1 MTSQTANAT
10 LAAGGEYTWPVQ
22 VRHYE
27 LDRTGRVRAEVYLN
41 WLQELGV
48 LASAYCGFPLA
59 RYEAM
64 GAFWWVRRFW
74 IEWQAAAGYGD
85 VLAATTWISEF
96 RRLRCNRQY
105 LIRRQ
110 DDGRVIFGAQAEW
123 AFVDVASGQPAR
135 IPADMLT
142 AFPVQPHAAISAGND
157 FVAAPHEPVP
167 AARDYTST
175 HTVQRHEV
183 DTMGH
188 VNNAQYLVWLFEN
201 LAESVESDV
210 RPERLDVAYLHPARA
225 GDRLNVRCRRLGQDG
240 PCGVWQHEVT
250 AVTDGAVVIRARS
263 RCRVENGR
271 RGPRIEN
278 PCLKSRSG
286 LSR

>member
-1 MTSQTANAT
+1 MASQANNT
-10 LAAGGEYTWPVQ
+10 PLAAGGEYTWPLQ

-27 LDRTGRVRAEVYLN
+27 LDSAGRVRAEVYLN

-48 LASAYCGFPLA
+48 LASAHCGFPLA

-74 IEWQAAAGYGD
+74 IEWRAGAEYGER
-85 VLAATTWISEF
+85 LAATTWISEF

-110 DDGRVIFGAQAEW
+110 ESGQVIFGAQAEW
-123 AFVDVASGQPAR
+123 AFVDLASGQPTR
-135 IPADMLT
+135 IPNEMLT
-142 AFPVQPHAAISAGND
+142 AFPVQPHAALTVTKD
-157 FVAAPHEPVP
+157 FVAAPIEANP
-167 AARDYTST
+167 AARDYIST

-201 LAESVESDV
+201 LAESVGSNV
-210 RPERLDVAYLHPARA
+210 RPERLDVEYLHPART
-225 GDRLNVRCRRLGQDG
+225 GDRLNVCCRRLGQDG
-240 PCGVWQHEVT
+240 PCGVWAHEVST
-250 AVTDGAVVIRARS
+250 QGADGAMVIRARS
-263 RCRVENGR
+263 RCRLETGQAED
-271 RGPRIEN
+271 G
-278 PCLKSRSG
+278 
-286 LSR
+286 

>member
-1 MTSQTANAT
+1 MTSQTTSAT
-10 LAAGGEYTWPVQ
+10 VAAGGEYTWPFQ

-27 LDRTGRVRAEVYLN
+27 LDRTGHVRAEVYLN

-74 IEWQAAAGYGD
+74 IEWQAAAEYGD
-85 VLAATTWISEF
+85 ALAATTWISEF

-110 DDGRVIFGAQAEW
+110 DNGRVIFGAQAEW
-123 AFVDVASGQPAR
+123 AFVDVASGQPTR

-142 AFPVQPHAAISAGND
+142 AFPVQPHTALGTTND
-157 FVAAPHEPVP
+157 FVAAPPEADPTAH
-167 AARDYTST
+167 AYTSI
-175 HTVQRHEV
+175 HTVQRYEV

-210 RPERLDVAYLHPARA
+210 RPERLDVEYLHPARA
-225 GDRLNVRCRRLGQDG
+225 GDRLDIRCRRLGQGGAGD
-240 PCGVWQHEVT
+240 VWQHEVSKE
-250 AVTDGAVVIRARS
+250 DGSEVIRARS
-263 RCRVENGR
+263 RCRLG
-271 RGPRIEN
+271 
-278 PCLKSRSG
+278 
-286 LSR
+286 

>member
-1 MTSQTANAT
+1 MTSQRTTAT
-10 LAAGGEYTWPVQ
+10 LAAGGEYTWAVQ

-74 IEWQAAAGYGD
+74 IEWQAAAEYGD
-85 VLAATTWISEF
+85 MLAATTWISEF

-105 LIRRQ
+105 LIRRHDNRQ
-110 DDGRVIFGAQAEW
+110 VIFGAQAEW
-123 AFVDVASGQPAR
+123 AFVDVASGQPTR
-135 IPADMLT
+135 IPADMLA
-142 AFPVQPHAAISAGND
+142 AFPAQPHSAVDAGDD
-157 FVAAPHEPVP
+157 FVAAPQGAQSELP
-167 AARDYTST
+167 ASPRPDFTST

-201 LAESVESDV
+201 LAASVECDV
-210 RPERLDVAYLHPARA
+210 RPERLDVEYLHPARA
-225 GDRLNVRCRRLGQDG
+225 GERLNVRCRRLGEEG
-240 PCGVWQHEVT
+240 LSGVWLHEVS
-250 AVTDGAVVIRARS
+250 AAEDGSVVIRARS
-263 RCRVENGR
+263 RCRLET
-271 RGPRIEN
+271 
-278 PCLKSRSG
+278 
-286 LSR
+286 